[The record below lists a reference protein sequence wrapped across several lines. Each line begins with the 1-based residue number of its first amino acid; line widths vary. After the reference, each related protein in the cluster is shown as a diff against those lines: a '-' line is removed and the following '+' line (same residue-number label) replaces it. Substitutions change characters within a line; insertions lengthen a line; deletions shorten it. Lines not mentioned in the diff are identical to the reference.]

1 MNIKFSEMAVKM
13 SYKGFKKKNREK
25 TRIFVD
31 CGVAKHRLGAL
42 MAKTVPK
49 TRG

>member
-1 MNIKFSEMAVKM
+1 MNTKVWEMTVKM
-13 SYKGFKKKNREK
+13 SYNGFKKKNGEGK
-25 TRIFVD
+25 TIFVN